1 MNSTSIDCTRRTME
15 SSNETNPVVAAY
27 PPITRKIIRLEV
39 ERILSRTVLP
49 IRTTTNSR
57 QVARR
62 IAARK
67 SLAIRIENSL
77 YRRAPNMQWYADRSA
92 LGWRVVK
99 IAQEMLAASVRRDVE
114 RDRRRAIE
122 IVFRGERL
130 GNI

>member
-1 MNSTSIDCTRRTME
+1 
-15 SSNETNPVVAAY
+15 
-27 PPITRKIIRLEV
+27 
-39 ERILSRTVLP
+39 
-49 IRTTTNSR
+49 
-57 QVARR
+57 
-62 IAARK
+62 
-67 SLAIRIENSL
+67 
-77 YRRAPNMQWYADRSA
+77 MQWYADRSA